1 MTVGYLEILPGDHVH
16 FYWDTIYEI
25 QAGVGPT
32 EKEWFV
38 WGGPRP
44 FDGYRVSDRP
54 DTATAMCSVVAN
66 PDHTIKLGTGNC
78 VDLP

>member
-1 MTVGYLEILPGDHVH
+1 VH
-16 FYWDTIYEI
+16 FYWDTIYEV